1 MDEIFCLSNDWKEIV
16 DSAELIP
23 FGMGRIGR
31 RVISSLMNE
40 FDIPFLI
47 DNREKQDII
56 LGLKVLTLENARDYL
71 KTHNCKIVVTTV
83 YGAYQEIKKQLEGMG
98 FVENVD
104 FCVFERFVVEWNLRW
119 KNKCVLS
126 KIDTVITSRCTLRCK
141 NCNMFISCMEQHN
154 DLPLEE
160 LQNNFDVFFGSV
172 DYVYEYTLLGGEP
185 FLHKKLKDI
194 LVYMCQKYGDKIGK
208 INLISNGTVIPSDEV
223 IHVMKKYK
231 IMVNISDYTN
241 AVPYKERLKEVE
253 GILKNNGIECY
264 IIPNNVWKNVCY
276 PRCEYFTDNPREHM
290 KLCGHGTHSVD
301 GGRLYWCDPAFAS
314 ERFLNFCS
322 REDDSLELLSN
333 KLNCSKYDASLN
345 IIKYILGNVNERGY
359 MTICEKCA
367 GVGSDNNKVVVAG
380 EQCNDK

>member
-119 KNKCVLS
+119 KNKCVL
-126 KIDTVITSRCTLRCK
+126 
-141 NCNMFISCMEQHN
+141 
-154 DLPLEE
+154 
-160 LQNNFDVFFGSV
+160 
-172 DYVYEYTLLGGEP
+172 
-185 FLHKKLKDI
+185 
-194 LVYMCQKYGDKIGK
+194 
-208 INLISNGTVIPSDEV
+208 
-223 IHVMKKYK
+223 
-231 IMVNISDYTN
+231 
-241 AVPYKERLKEVE
+241 
-253 GILKNNGIECY
+253 
-264 IIPNNVWKNVCY
+264 
-276 PRCEYFTDNPREHM
+276 
-290 KLCGHGTHSVD
+290 
-301 GGRLYWCDPAFAS
+301 
-314 ERFLNFCS
+314 
-322 REDDSLELLSN
+322 
-333 KLNCSKYDASLN
+333 
-345 IIKYILGNVNERGY
+345 
-359 MTICEKCA
+359 
-367 GVGSDNNKVVVAG
+367 
-380 EQCNDK
+380 